1 MILKKNTFFDKWSC
15 DWSMEMKELVDEPH
29 LSTSTG
35 ADRAVLFPRME
46 HQGGVFGF
54 GGKKAV
60 KSNFSL
66 NIPDETKAR
75 KIVALSLQS
84 YNTFVIKL

>member
-1 MILKKNTFFDKWSC
+1 MLHTLKHFATIC
-15 DWSMEMKELVDEPH
+15 VTIT
-29 LSTSTG
+29 STTG

-54 GGKKAV
+54 GGGKAV

-66 NIPDETKAR
+66 NIPDEIKVR

-84 YNTFVIKL
+84 YNTFTIKALN